1 MAKGF
6 KQGGSLDKLMQQ
18 AQKMQVN
25 LQKAQETAKTYKADG
40 TSGGGAVK
48 VVATGENLIQSITIS
63 KNAVDPN
70 DVEILQEM
78 ILAATNEALRS
89 VQLKVED
96 ELAKVTGG
104 LNIPGLT

>member
-1 MAKGF
+1 MAKGRP
-6 KQGGSLDKLMQQ
+6 GGSLDKLMKQ
-18 AQKMQVN
+18 AQKMQTN
-25 LQKAQETAKTYKADG
+25 LQKAQEVARTFKADG

-48 VVATGENLIQSITIS
+48 VVATGENLIESIIIS
-63 KNAVDPN
+63 KDAVDPN

-78 ILAATNEALRS
+78 ILAATNEALKT
-89 VQLKVED
+89 VQVKVED